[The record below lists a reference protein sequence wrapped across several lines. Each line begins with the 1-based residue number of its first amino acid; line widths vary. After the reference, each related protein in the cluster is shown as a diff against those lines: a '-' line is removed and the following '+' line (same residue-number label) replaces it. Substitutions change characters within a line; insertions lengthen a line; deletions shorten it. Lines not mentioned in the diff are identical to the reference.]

1 MALIRVNDFILS
13 HIKHLNRRI
22 HAGKP
27 NQIPI
32 QLVPPNFVRSLI
44 ELRSL
49 RPEILN
55 HIDFYLVVVF
65 KKLIR

>member
-1 MALIRVNDFILS
+1 MACIRVDDFILS

-44 ELRSL
+44 ELRYL
-49 RPEILN
+49 GPEILN
-55 HIDFYLVVVF
+55 HIYFDLVVVF
-65 KKLIR
+65 EKLIR